1 MKGFFEKLV
10 KACPSL
16 PFLALGVWLAWA
28 YIAYSGTAWLSDTE
42 MNGANISTMYIVST
56 LTFGIVLLA
65 STFRAARIRQLLER
79 PAVVIAGGAFASLGC
94 LVIVLI
100 GPYYLTKV
108 LPYDLITALFYIASA
123 CTGLGT
129 AVVGLKCGQL
139 YGAIAPRKA
148 ILYTALSHVAIAVIY
163 FTVIGSPSWQP
174 VPGGPSLAGILAF
187 VGMPLAA
194 AGAAALSFIAP
205 SGEKAE
211 RGESRSR
218 FPRSFW
224 KLAAVTFAFSFVV
237 VALRSMLVEVSP
249 IDVTLDNTRLVM
261 LLRMAMALVF
271 AAAAIGVEGE
281 RFDFGKI
288 YSVIMAAVMALIA
301 FCPIVGV
308 THLGWSALVTFLSAV
323 FEFVLWCILA
333 FVVYQRHISAV
344 LVFGFG
350 YGAFMAGSG
359 AGWLAGVHVFPQIA
373 ATGNSIVLYLVLAF
387 AVLACAFVLFSE
399 KEFDRLFKPEG
410 EGEASLDD
418 LLGDELP
425 GMRPDDA
432 DAHTNKKGRF
442 GLAIDALADQA
453 GLSRREKDVLRCLA
467 MGYDAGAAAKRL
479 QVSWNTVRT
488 HTRNV
493 YTKLDIH
500 SRQELIDLVDRA
512 TERTQER

>member
-65 STFRAARIRQLLER
+65 STFRAARIRQLLDR

-163 FTVIGSPSWQP
+163 FTV
-174 VPGGPSLAGILAF
+174 
-187 VGMPLAA
+187 
-194 AGAAALSFIAP
+194 
-205 SGEKAE
+205 
-211 RGESRSR
+211 
-218 FPRSFW
+218 
-224 KLAAVTFAFSFVV
+224 TFAFSFVV

-288 YSVIMAAVMALIA
+288 YSVIMAAVVALIA

-493 YTKLDIH
+493 YAKLDIH

>member
-1 MKGFFEKLV
+1 MKAFLQKLV

-16 PFLALGVWLAWA
+16 PYMALGIWLAWA

-42 MNGANISTMYIVST
+42 TNGANISTLYIVST
-56 LTFGIVLLA
+56 LTFGLALLA
-65 STFRAARIRQLLER
+65 ATCKAPRIRQLLDR
-79 PAVVIAGGAFASLGC
+79 PSAVVAGGAVASFGC
-94 LVIVLI
+94 LVIILI
-100 GPYYLTKV
+100 GPYYLTPV
-108 LPYDLITALFYIASA
+108 LSSEVTSLLFYCASA
-123 CTGLGT
+123 LSGLGT
-129 AVVGLKCGQL
+129 AVVGIKCGQL
-139 YGAIAPRKA
+139 YGSLAPRKA
-148 ILYTALSHVAIAVIY
+148 ILYAALSHIVLALVY
-163 FTVIGSPSWQP
+163 FTVIGAPAWQP
-174 VPGGPSLAGILAF
+174 VAGGPTLVGIVAF
-187 VGMPLAA
+187 TGMPLAA
-194 AGAAALSFIAP
+194 AGAAALSFIAAP
-205 SGEKAE
+205 EGQTVHE
-211 RGESRSR
+211 ESRSR

-224 KLAAVTFAFSFVV
+224 KLIAVTFVFSFVV

-249 IDVTLDNTRLVM
+249 VDVTLENTRLVM

-288 YSVIMAAVMALIA
+288 YSVIMAAVVALVA

-350 YGAFMAGSG
+350 YGAFMVGSG
-359 AGWLAGVHVFPQIA
+359 AGWAAGVHVFPQIA
-373 ATGNSIVLYLVLAF
+373 LTSNSIVLYSVLAF

-410 EGEASLDD
+410 EGEATLDD

-425 GMRPDDA
+425 QPQAA
-432 DAHTNKKGRF
+432 DAAQADKKGRF
-442 GLAIDALADQA
+442 GQAIDSLAAEA

-467 MGYDAGAAAKRL
+467 MGYDSGTAAQRL

-493 YTKLDIH
+493 YAKLDIH
-500 SRQELIDLVDRA
+500 SRQELIALVDQA
-512 TERTQER
+512 TDKLQ

>member
-65 STFRAARIRQLLER
+65 STFRAARIRQLLDR

-288 YSVIMAAVMALIA
+288 YSVIMAAVVALIA

-308 THLGWSALVTFLSAV
+308 TAPQPSAFRCRGIPCEPTPATCTRSWISIRAKSSSTSSTAPPNVRRSADQTNRIESAV
-323 FEFVLWCILA
+323 ITA
-333 FVVYQRHISAV
+333 
-344 LVFGFG
+344 
-350 YGAFMAGSG
+350 
-359 AGWLAGVHVFPQIA
+359 
-373 ATGNSIVLYLVLAF
+373 
-387 AVLACAFVLFSE
+387 
-399 KEFDRLFKPEG
+399 
-410 EGEASLDD
+410 
-418 LLGDELP
+418 
-425 GMRPDDA
+425 
-432 DAHTNKKGRF
+432 
-442 GLAIDALADQA
+442 QA
-453 GLSRREKDVLRCLA
+453 PSSKTSRRAPSFL
-467 MGYDAGAAAKRL
+467 KR
-479 QVSWNTVRT
+479 
-488 HTRNV
+488 
-493 YTKLDIH
+493 
-500 SRQELIDLVDRA
+500 SR
-512 TERTQER
+512 

>member
-1 MKGFFEKLV
+1 MKAFLEKLV
-10 KACPSL
+10 KACPSV
-16 PFLALGVWLAWA
+16 PFLALGIWMAWV

-42 MNGANISTMYIVST
+42 TNGANISTMYIVST
-56 LTFGIVLLA
+56 LAFGIALLA
-65 STFRAARIRQLLER
+65 AACAAPRARRLIDR
-79 PAVVIAGGAFASLGC
+79 PQAVLAGGAVASLGC
-94 LVIVLI
+94 LVIIVI
-100 GPYYLTKV
+100 GPYYLTPV
-108 LPYDLITALFYIASA
+108 LPDWAINALFYVANA

-139 YGAIAPRKA
+139 YGAIAPRKT
-148 ILYTALSHVAIAVIY
+148 ILYAALSHVVIALIY
-163 FTVIGSPSWQP
+163 FTVIGSPAWQP
-174 VPGGPSLAGILAF
+174 VAGGPSLTGILAF
-187 VGMPLAA
+187 VSMPLVA

-205 SGEKAE
+205 QGEQTLREE
-211 RGESRSR
+211 RRSC

-224 KLAAVTFAFSFVV
+224 KLIAVTFVFSFVV

-249 IDVTLDNTRLVM
+249 VDVTLDNTRLVM

-288 YSVIMAAVMALIA
+288 YSVIMAAVVALIA

-308 THLGWSALVTFLSAV
+308 THLGWSALVTFLSAI

-333 FVVYQRHISAV
+333 FVVYQRHISSV

-350 YGAFMAGSG
+350 YGMFMVGSG
-359 AGWLAGVHVFPQIA
+359 AGWLAGVHLFPQIA
-373 ATGNSIVLYLVLAF
+373 VTSNSIVLYLVLAF

-410 EGEASLDD
+410 EASLDD
-418 LLGDELP
+418 LLGDGLP
-425 GMRPDDA
+425 GPRVDDDA
-432 DAHTNKKGRF
+432 HAGKKGRF
-442 GLAIDALADQA
+442 GLAIDALAEQA
-453 GLSRREKDVLRCLA
+453 GLSPREKDVLRCLA
-467 MGYDAGAAAKRL
+467 MGYDTGATAKRL

-493 YTKLDIH
+493 YAKLDIH
-500 SRQELIDLVDRA
+500 ARQELITLVDQA
-512 TERTQER
+512 TDQLP